1 MSQSLREQLVQAGLA
16 TEEQAAPKRNK
27 AAAKGHKKSA
37 GRRRGS
43 AKTAQAK
50 GKRGAPS
57 PAQSAGERAA
67 TAPAGEAAESKAS
80 KRQRKREAAAAVAA
94 IVAEHGRKRATG
106 EVPYR
111 FSRGRQIKETWVSQ
125 DEHGALARGELALIG
140 SQGRYALLPA
150 EHVPAVRA
158 VNPSAVLAF
167 AEAGSTSDEEY
178 GPPVPD
184 DLIW

>member
-1 MSQSLREQLVQAGLA
+1 MSQSLRDQLVQAGLA
-16 TEEQAAPKRNK
+16 SEEQAEPKRNK
-27 AAAKGHKKSA
+27 GAAKGQKKNA
-37 GRRRGS
+37 GRRHGR
-43 AKTAQAK
+43 AKPPRAAS
-50 GKRGAPS
+50 KRGTQPDPRTSGEPS
-57 PAQSAGERAA
+57 ATASAGE
-67 TAPAGEAAESKAS
+67 PAESKAS

-111 FSRGRQIKETWVSQ
+111 FSRGGQIKETWVSR
-125 DEHGALARGELALIG
+125 DEHNALARGELALIG

-158 VNPSAVLAF
+158 VNPPAVLAV
-167 AEAGSTSDEEY
+167 AEAGGTSDEEY